1 MSPRPPSTSPAG
13 GRTARLPLSQHRAA
27 THRRALLASHYTPRR
42 PSLGWGGTR
51 VSVSLALSR
60 VRRGLQPNV
69 SFTSLI
75 IKLRLDHS
83 IAGASGW
90 GVMWAASSLICPPLT
105 PPLTH
110 SIACAAQ
117 CLGCCLPCCW
127 PASGAGGWMV
137 AHYLNHNACLS
148 LLPLGCWSASGVDGW
163 VAARHLG
170 HCAGPSLLP
179 LGCWQLWSCPWCVK
193 LPPSAVAPVPI
204 VPAVVVA
211 VQWPGG

>member
-1 MSPRPPSTSPAG
+1 MGCLLPDLPSSQPP
-13 GRTARLPLSQHRAA
+13 
-27 THRRALLASHYTPRR
+27 
-42 PSLGWGGTR
+42 
-51 VSVSLALSR
+51 
-60 VRRGLQPNV
+60 
-69 SFTSLI
+69 
-75 IKLRLDHS
+75 
-83 IAGASGW
+83 
-90 GVMWAASSLICPPLT
+90 

-211 VQWPGG
+211 VQWPGGAEGLNAHSATSHAELPFPCTDPQASPV